1 MIDRAD
7 DRLIR
12 LPEVKARVALST
24 ATIYRKMDDGSFPRA
39 VQIGANSVAWYERD
53 IAAWLNAPMEW
64 KVAA

>member
-1 MIDRAD
+1 MIDRAP
-7 DRLIR
+7 DRLLR

-24 ATIYRKMDDGSFPRA
+24 ATIYRRMDGGSFPRC

-53 IAAWLNAPMEW
+53 IAAWINAPMDW